1 MRVSSELLQ
10 TGLSTI
16 VFIIIRD
23 KFIKKKRRRKRKKVE
38 FINMIAHAI
47 V

>member
-10 TGLSTI
+10 TGLSII